1 MSIAI
6 TRADGDRDMEIVREL
21 FEEYQKV
28 IDVDLCFQDFEKELK
43 SLPGAYAPPKG
54 CLLLA
59 RDGEEVAG
67 VVGMWPHSKGG
78 AEMKRLYVRPPWRG
92 SGLGRVLAEVVVE
105 AAIEAGHKSICL
117 DTLGFMA
124 EARKLYKSLG
134 FVEIPAYYDNPL
146 DDVLYM
152 ELSLE

>member
-1 MSIAI
+1 MTI
-6 TRADGDRDMEIVREL
+6 TINQADGAEDMQVVREM
-21 FEEYQKV
+21 FREYQKA
-28 IDVDLCFQDFEKELK
+28 IDVDLCFQDFEKELD
-43 SLPGAYAPPKG
+43 SLPGAYAPPQG

-59 RDGEEVAG
+59 TDDGEVAG
-67 VVGMWPHSKGG
+67 VVGMWPHDKGG

-92 SGLGRVLAEVVVE
+92 SGLGRKLAEAAVE
-105 AAIEAGHKSICL
+105 AARNAGHKSICL

-134 FVEIPAYYDNPL
+134 FVEIPAYYGNPL